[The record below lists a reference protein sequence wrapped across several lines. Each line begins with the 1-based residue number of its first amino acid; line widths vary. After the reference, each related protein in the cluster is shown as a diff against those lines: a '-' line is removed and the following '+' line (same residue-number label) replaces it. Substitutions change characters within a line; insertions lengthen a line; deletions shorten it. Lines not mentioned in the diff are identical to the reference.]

1 MSSPNTKNLVGQVFG
16 NRYRLMEPLGSGT
29 MGSVYR
35 AEHVHMKKVVAVKVL
50 HATHVKDAEVVERF
64 QREAQAAAN
73 IDHPNVCKATDF
85 GQHDGD
91 TYFLVMEFVDGRPLH
106 DAIKAG
112 EDFSELRAIHVAKQ
126 ICAGLVRAHD
136 LGVVHRDLKP
146 ENVLLVEKDGDP
158 DFIKIT
164 DFGVAQVRLFKD
176 AARLTQAGVVYGSPL
191 YMSPEQASGK
201 EVDHRADLYSVGIM
215 LYELLTGKLPFY
227 AKSLTIVL
235 NMHLQ
240 DPPAPF
246 RDANPFKPI
255 DVELEEI
262 VMRLLAKRRDE
273 RFQSA
278 SELYE
283 ALERIERRLKGIA
296 APKTKRQESGLFR
309 AAIFAIVI
317 VLSGVGVVWGAW
329 SLVGFQGSG
338 AEISEPSDEED
349 GAGDILKPDRE
360 ALVGGPEITQIL
372 TNFKD
377 DREHG
382 FDDLQD
388 WASQHASDPHAQF
401 TFGRALA
408 EQDRWEEAMAAFG
421 KAIELEPRYARDRE
435 LLDEIMRRF
444 ETNDDEGAAQA
455 VTFIDKFVKEGAN
468 SRLAALAEH
477 HRSRKIRRRALSAL
491 KESGRF
497 EKLQEW
503 NRLTINLRHAV
514 ECDENRNYII
524 RIGELGDSRALA
536 ALQRFNALPRNGCK
550 GEDCWSCL
558 RDELRTSI
566 DKLKSKKQN

>member
-126 ICAGLVRAHD
+126 ICAGLIRAHD

-246 RDANPFKPI
+246 REANPFKPI
-255 DVELEEI
+255 DVELEQT

-278 SELYE
+278 TDLYE
-283 ALERIERRLKGIA
+283 ALDRIERRLKGIG
-296 APKTKRQESGLFR
+296 APKAKRQDSGLFR

-317 VLSGVGVVWGAW
+317 VLSGIGVVWGAW
-329 SLVGFQGSG
+329 SLAGFHKPEG
-338 AEISEPSDEED
+338 ANAAQSEEER
-349 GAGDILKPDRE
+349 AGDVLKPARE
-360 ALVGGPEITQIL
+360 VLVSGPEITQKL
-372 TNFKD
+372 ANFKED
-377 DREHG
+377 KEHG

-388 WASQHASDPHAQF
+388 WAKQHASDSHAQF
-401 TFGRALA
+401 AFGRALA
-408 EQDRWEEAMAAFG
+408 EQNRWDEAFIAFG
-421 KAIELEPRYARDRE
+421 KAIELEPRYAKDRE
-435 LLDEIMRRF
+435 LLDEVMRRF
-444 ETNDDEGAAQA
+444 EDNDDQAATQA
-455 VTFIDKFVKEGAN
+455 VTFIDKYVQEAAN

-503 NRLTINLRHAV
+503 NQLTINLRHAV
-514 ECDENRNYII
+514 ECEENRNYIV
-524 RIGELGDSRALA
+524 RIGELGDSRALSS
-536 ALQRFNALPRNGCK
+536 LQRFNALPRNGCK

-566 DKLKSKKQN
+566 DKLKTKEEN